1 MASDPSPGRKA
12 VRRKS
17 SATDDAASPTSVR
30 RQLMENEV
38 IDHATRLFAER
49 GFAGTSLQDVAESM
63 GLKRPALYYY
73 FKSKDELLDRL
84 IAEGVSGPAHDFE
97 TIAEQPDLSPAER
110 LHAIVRH
117 NVTWVLTHTD
127 RFQLLVKSESELS
140 PASREKYRASS
151 RAALDTVA
159 TVIEQGI
166 EAGQFRP
173 VKARVAAL
181 GIFGTCNWAAWWY
194 DPDGLD
200 SVESVADQLADQ
212 ALAGV
217 QRVERTADAALSP
230 SNALSLLRQDLELLA
245 DALDRDRTPLGRS
258 S

>member
-73 FKSKDELLDRL
+73 FNSKDELLDRL
-84 IAEGVSGPAHDFE
+84 IAEGGSGPAHDFE
-97 TIAEQPDLSPAER
+97 TIAEQPDRSPAER

-117 NVTWVLTHTD
+117 NVTWVLTHT
-127 RFQLLVKSESELS
+127 
-140 PASREKYRASS
+140 
-151 RAALDTVA
+151 
-159 TVIEQGI
+159 
-166 EAGQFRP
+166 
-173 VKARVAAL
+173 
-181 GIFGTCNWAAWWY
+181 
-194 DPDGLD
+194 
-200 SVESVADQLADQ
+200 
-212 ALAGV
+212 
-217 QRVERTADAALSP
+217 
-230 SNALSLLRQDLELLA
+230 
-245 DALDRDRTPLGRS
+245 
-258 S
+258 